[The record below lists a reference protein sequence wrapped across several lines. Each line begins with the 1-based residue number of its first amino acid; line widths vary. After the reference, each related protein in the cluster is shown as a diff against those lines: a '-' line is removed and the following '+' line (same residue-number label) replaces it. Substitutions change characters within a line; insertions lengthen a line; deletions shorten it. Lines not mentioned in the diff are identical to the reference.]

1 MPGRPHAFQK
11 KTTLREKCSVCDKKI
26 KWGKSCLKC
35 QDCGVVCHPECKFL
49 KKLSNYI
56 KIGAKLSQFDEL
68 FSNCNIT

>member
-1 MPGRPHAFQK
+1 MPGRPHASQK

-49 KKLSNYI
+49 KKL
-56 KIGAKLSQFDEL
+56 AKLSQFDEL
-68 FSNCNIT
+68 FSNCNFT